1 MPACIFCQIVEGKSP
16 AQMLYQD
23 EAVSAFRD
31 KHPIAPV
38 HVLIVPNKHI
48 ASVNELEPEDEPLIG
63 RMFRVARQIARQEG
77 VDQSGYRLI
86 ANTGPNAGQVIYHLH
101 LHLIA
106 HDREGGGWR
115 RPAAMG

>member
-1 MPACIFCQIVEGKSP
+1 MAVPACIFCQIIEGKSP
-16 AQMLYQD
+16 AQILYRD
-23 EAVSAFRD
+23 EAVCAFRD

-48 ASVNELEPEDEPLIG
+48 ASVNDMTEEDEALVG
-63 RMFRVARQIARQEG
+63 HLFSVARQIARQEG

-86 ANTGPNAGQVIYHLH
+86 ANTGPGAGQVIYHLH

-106 HDREGGGWR
+106 HGREGGGR
-115 RPAAMG
+115 R